1 MTRNYYDI
9 LCDLCKTDITDDSY
23 SLPDG
28 RWVCFDCWNK
38 EAP

>member
-1 MTRNYYDI
+1 MDTFI
-9 LCDLCKTDITDDSY
+9 LCGICTIDITDDPY
-23 SLPDG
+23 SLPDA